1 MALRP
6 ITDEEREFVRAA
18 FPQLGVTEIAR
29 KLGRSRTA
37 VNEIVRRERL
47 RETVR
52 DEGGGEPPGGGA
64 VVRLEELR
72 DALREAMLKAPTAQI
87 AGIAR
92 EYRATIE
99 AIERMEGGDGDG
111 SSAAI
116 EAIARSI
123 SQKMSA

>member
-1 MALRP
+1 MARRP

-52 DEGGGEPPGGGA
+52 DEGGGEPPGGA

>member
-1 MALRP
+1 MARRS